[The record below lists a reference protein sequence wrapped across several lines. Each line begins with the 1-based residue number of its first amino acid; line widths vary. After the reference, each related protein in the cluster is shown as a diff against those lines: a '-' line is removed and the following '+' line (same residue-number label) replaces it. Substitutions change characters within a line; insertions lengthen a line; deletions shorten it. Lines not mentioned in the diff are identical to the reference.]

1 MSTDNIEFEFFLAN
15 LCLNVC
21 FIRCV
26 NILRAFDPGGI
37 IKHVSAALIQ
47 SKSGLIFQG
56 ISITFIVFSVE
67 SWNGI
72 LQPWLI
78 IRNITII

>member
-26 NILRAFDPGGI
+26 NILRAFDAGGI

-47 SKSGLIFQG
+47 SK
-56 ISITFIVFSVE
+56 
-67 SWNGI
+67 
-72 LQPWLI
+72 
-78 IRNITII
+78 